1 MGPGITL
8 KVLVVDDEAVVRDFL
23 VRFLGLKDFA
33 IEAKSAE
40 DSFRALE
47 MAKKERFDIFFVD
60 VRMPK
65 MSGLDTLK
73 ELRKVSPD
81 GKFVMM
87 TGYAVDDLVGLA
99 QKELGA
105 VASLRKPFNIEEVKA
120 LLNKICQDK
129 K

>member
-1 MGPGITL
+1 MGLGITR
-8 KVLVVDDEAVVRDFL
+8 KALVVDDEAVVRDFL

-33 IEAKSAE
+33 VEAKSAE
-40 DSFRALE
+40 DSFNALE

-73 ELRKVSPD
+73 ELRRISPD
-81 GKFVMM
+81 SKFVMM
-87 TGYAVDDLVGLA
+87 TGYAVDDLAGLA
-99 QKELGA
+99 HRELGA

-120 LLNKICQDK
+120 LMNKICQDTK
-129 K
+129 